1 MEINRD
7 HYLQQLI
14 DSQWDGQAK
23 VITGIRRCGKSFLL
37 HTLFRNYLISNGV
50 DESHILTYRLDLV
63 KDVRFRNPMVL
74 ASTVRERVE
83 GQSDQYYL
91 FVDEIQMSRK
101 LPNPYDPDG
110 VEITFYDALNDLLT
124 LDNLDIYVT
133 GSNSKMLASDILT
146 EFRGRGHEIRLH
158 PLTFGEI
165 YSTIGGDRNEIF
177 DQYMFY
183 GGMPVALLRKSDTAK
198 MSYLK
203 SLFAEVYVKDILQRK
218 KIQHPELLEPLI
230 DVLSSAIGSLSNPTN
245 IYNAMV
251 SANNIK
257 ESLNTIVQYIDYLKD
272 AFLFSE
278 CRQYDVKG
286 KNYLRQ
292 PFKYYSEDVG
302 LRNARLGF
310 RQQEATHIVEN
321 IVYNE
326 LVARGFSVDVGV
338 VKTNEMKNGKMTGL
352 SKEIDF
358 IATGG
363 NGKKFYIQTAYMM
376 PTPEKEQSERKSL
389 LLVRNAFPKI
399 IVQRDTVRRWY
410 DDDGILHVNLI
421 DFLLDES
428 ILK

>member
-1 MEINRD
+1 MEIKRD
-7 HYLQQLI
+7 RYLQQLI

-37 HTLFRNYLISNGV
+37 HTLFRKYLLSNGV
-50 DESHILTYRLDLV
+50 DESHILTYRLDLA
-63 KDVRFRNPMVL
+63 KDLRYRNPMTL
-74 ASTVRERVE
+74 ASAVREKVE
-83 GQSDQYYL
+83 GKPGQYYL

-101 LPNPYDPDG
+101 IPDPYDPDG
-110 VEITFYDALNDLLT
+110 EKITFYDTLNDLLT

-158 PLTFGEI
+158 PLTFDEL
-165 YSTIGGDRNEIF
+165 YSAIGGDRNEAF

-183 GGMPVALLRKSDTAK
+183 GGMPVVLQRKNDTAK
-198 MSYLK
+198 MAYLK
-203 SLFAEVYVKDILQRK
+203 SLFSEVYVKDIIQRK
-218 KIQHPELLEPLI
+218 RIQHPELLEPLI

-245 IYNAMV
+245 IYNTMV
-251 SANNIK
+251 SVNHIK
-257 ESLNTIVQYIDYLKD
+257 ESQNMITQYIDHLKD
-272 AFLFSE
+272 AFLFAE
-278 CRQYDVKG
+278 CKQYDVKG
-286 KNYLRQ
+286 KEYIKQ
-292 PFKYYSEDVG
+292 PLKYYSEDIG

-321 IVYNE
+321 IVHNE

-338 VKTNEMKNGKMTGL
+338 VKSTEMKNGKKDDI
-352 SKEIDF
+352 SREIDF
-358 IATGG
+358 ISTGG

-428 ILK
+428 ILQ